1 MFTGDRAKR
10 IEQLKSGLKW
20 FVDTSTA
27 TITKLKFDTAID
39 TVSIKDR
46 DNYIRYEKLMT
57 DISDIYMSGT
67 EEEKK
72 KIDSIMTMY
81 DKRR

>member
-1 MFTGDRAKR
+1 MFTGNREKR

-20 FVDTSTA
+20 FVETSTA
-27 TITKLKFDTAID
+27 TITKLKFDVQVD
-39 TVSIKDR
+39 TVSEKDKDGYVR
-46 DNYIRYEKLMT
+46 WLKLNE

-72 KIDSIMTMY
+72 KIDDIFKMY
-81 DKRR
+81 DKK